1 MFRLSICHAAHLLN
15 ERLRTRGERLWT
27 GEMVVKNQQIRLWGG
42 RFQKPPNGA
51 LMALS
56 SAATLHARLIPFD
69 ILGSIAHAQVLYA
82 SHILSTEDR
91 DCFVTTLREIQAKA
105 LTGELAPET
114 FDEDIHTFLERVL
127 VERLGS
133 FATKLRT
140 GRSRNDQAANDL
152 KLYLRATAPQLA
164 IELSALAGALA
175 KRAQQFAHT
184 VCPGF
189 THLQIAQPITFG
201 HLLMAHA
208 QPLARNMERLRDW
221 HMRSS
226 ECPLGAA
233 ALAGSTFPGD
243 EAATARTLGY
253 ARPAENSIDAVGARD
268 HVAEFLFV
276 SAMVTTDLSRL
287 CEEVTIWS
295 SRQFSWI
302 SIDDGFATGS
312 SIMPQKKN
320 PDIAEIA
327 RGRAARLIGDLVTML
342 TALKGLP
349 LAYNRDLAEDKRA
362 AFDAC
367 DVLAQILPALTG
379 LIDTMVVDRGRLAAD
394 AAEGYALAT
403 ELADYLAEKGVPF
416 AEAHEISG
424 SAVLYAEKRR
434 LRLDQLSA
442 DDFVNIDARIKADAL
457 LRLTPEVAIASR
469 NGIGGTAPASVLVQI
484 DRFQK
489 RVAELLKWANKTKLD
504 ADRS

>member
-243 EAATARTLGY
+243 EAATARTL
-253 ARPAENSIDAVGARD
+253 
-268 HVAEFLFV
+268 FV

-379 LIDTMVVDRGRLAAD
+379 LIETMVVDRGRLAAD